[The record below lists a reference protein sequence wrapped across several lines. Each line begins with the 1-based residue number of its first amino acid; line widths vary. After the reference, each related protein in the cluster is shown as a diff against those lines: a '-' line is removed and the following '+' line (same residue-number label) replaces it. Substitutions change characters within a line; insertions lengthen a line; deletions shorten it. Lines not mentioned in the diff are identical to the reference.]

1 MHISLASL
9 NSLLIPQM
17 VPGSP
22 SRVGTTP
29 AAGDIV
35 VNKIGQSPHSDVICS
50 GKEAMLL

>member
-1 MHISLASL
+1 
-9 NSLLIPQM
+9 M

-22 SRVGTTP
+22 SRVGTT